1 MPRYWLIAGF
11 FLACGHMAA
20 WAQEAPRYTLTED
33 MAETGTII
41 KRKGVKG
48 SIPLNYGYAQLSEEQ
63 KLSVRDQYEG
73 LPAADEPPYPV
84 KGPEPFLREVYAAQ
98 RILQVRGKL
107 VLAVQVNSKG
117 ECKEVAIFESPDDKM
132 ANFAAAAAI
141 KQRYKPGLCGGVP
154 CTMDFVYTVTF
165 NLPSKDDGGTQEAQ

>member
-1 MPRYWLIAGF
+1 MRRHWLIFG
-11 FLACGHMAA
+11 LLVACGHTAA

-33 MAETGTII
+33 MAQTGTAI
-41 KRKGVKG
+41 KHKGVKAA
-48 SIPLNYGYAQLSEEQ
+48 IPLNYSYAQLSEEQ
-63 KLSVRDQYEG
+63 KLAVRDQYEG
-73 LPAADEPPYPV
+73 MPATDEPPYPL
-84 KGPEPFLREVYAAQ
+84 KGLAPFLREVYAAQ

-117 ECKEVAIFESPDDKM
+117 EGKEVSIFESPDDKM

-141 KQRYKPGLCGGVP
+141 KQRYKPGVCGGVP

-165 NLPSKDDGGTQEAQ
+165 NLPSDEAGGENAAQ

>member
-1 MPRYWLIAGF
+1 MHRYWQIFGL
-11 FLACGHMAA
+11 LVACGQAVA
-20 WAQEAPRYTLTED
+20 WAQEAPRFTLTED
-33 MAETGTII
+33 MAETGSII
-41 KRKGVKG
+41 KRKGVKAD
-48 SIPLNYGYAQLSEEQ
+48 IPLNYSYAQLTEEQ
-63 KLSVRDQYEG
+63 KLGVRDQYEG
-73 LPAADEPPYPV
+73 LPATDEPPYPI

-117 ECKEVAIFESPDDKM
+117 EGKEVAIFESPDEKM

-165 NLPSKDDGGTQEAQ
+165 NLPSKGDGAEKAGQ